1 MVTTQRSLGIDNAKT
16 LYDLIRGD
24 QTNWLLF
31 LGGESA
37 ADVPLNSIDDD
48 NKVWESSNFFQ
59 KIRESDVEIVAR
71 RVNWSSGNVYHPYES
86 SGIPTGVSGPERNYY
101 ALTED
106 DEVFVCLGSNAKNR
120 KDLNGQSTSTV
131 KPSRTK
137 DNQTLSDGYR
147 WKFLYKID
155 VTKIKFKTPNNI
167 PVPDINEYD
176 PISSSATL
184 SEEALRR
191 GCGNNSGLTG
201 SCCFYHKE
209 DEVEPVLDTLFT
221 KGSFDFCL
229 DNVPCAKCFKIA
241 RRLNREFT
249 YKRGGLCAATG
260 GATACAASISS
271 NTGYEKAL
279 ANLKFFSPNSNNK
292 LQTEVYRDAKRDEGQ
307 VHNAFID
314 LSGLTESE
322 RTISTSNPE
331 ITLSSLSGT
340 DATVILTTYKKDGSH
355 VVDGIRVVNKGS
367 GYRDLTC
374 VSTPGDLQSRVT
386 FSLDYQGGLFADPRR
401 LLGAAKVMI
410 KSIVRVDQIPTN
422 ANTNQTIFKRYG
434 IIRDVKVKND
444 TSSYIAGSKTN
455 TDQAE
460 TFSNVHKFK
469 VSPGSSSFSFASGS
483 ETFSRSSKFTNVTNE
498 STGKISSIGSIP
510 TQVTRNSCVILS
522 SKDAGGGV
530 AEVEAIAVKDT
541 PFVVGDRLAANSN
554 IGTSFE
560 ITEIVS
566 SPDVKPFTGKIVSS
580 NSTDIT
586 VTNTPQQVSFTF
598 LYTLGSY

>member
-106 DEVFVCLGSNAKNR
+106 DEVFVCLGSNR

-355 VVDGIRVVNKGS
+355 VVV
-367 GYRDLTC
+367 
-374 VSTPGDLQSRVT
+374 
-386 FSLDYQGGLFADPRR
+386 ADAQPI
-401 LLGAAKVMI
+401 MMQQPMY
-410 KSIVRVDQIPTN
+410 DPT
-422 ANTNQTIFKRYG
+422 APPS
-434 IIRDVKVKND
+434 D
-444 TSSYIAGSKTN
+444 
-455 TDQAE
+455 E
-460 TFSNVHKFK
+460 
-469 VSPGSSSFSFASGS
+469 
-483 ETFSRSSKFTNVTNE
+483 
-498 STGKISSIGSIP
+498 
-510 TQVTRNSCVILS
+510 
-522 SKDAGGGV
+522 
-530 AEVEAIAVKDT
+530 
-541 PFVVGDRLAANSN
+541 
-554 IGTSFE
+554 
-560 ITEIVS
+560 
-566 SPDVKPFTGKIVSS
+566 
-580 NSTDIT
+580 
-586 VTNTPQQVSFTF
+586 
-598 LYTLGSY
+598 